1 MSGGAGD
8 LREGATRGLPSWA
21 EGERAGMWPSKTGRE
36 WEGDMERTKV
46 EAVSEKE
53 GASGARS
60 EIE

>member
-1 MSGGAGD
+1 
-8 LREGATRGLPSWA
+8 
-21 EGERAGMWPSKTGRE
+21 MWPSKTGRE